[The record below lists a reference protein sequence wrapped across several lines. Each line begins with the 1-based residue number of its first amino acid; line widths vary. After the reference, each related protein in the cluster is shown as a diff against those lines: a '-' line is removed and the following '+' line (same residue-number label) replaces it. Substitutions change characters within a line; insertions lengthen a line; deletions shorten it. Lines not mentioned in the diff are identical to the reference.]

1 VAADYLEILN
11 QDRTGPDHAAAT
23 TTATGA
29 YAEPKMK
36 KKARRPT
43 SRMGSSTRTST
54 EVRSPTSTSTKAY
67 TQGNFTAT
75 TTGGAGAGDT
85 TVHIHAR
92 EPKMKKKSK
101 SVRKGRKLSK
111 AARREI
117 SMRNLKKAHRARRHA
132 PKLVRAAR
140 ANRRLGM
147 TKHKRLTVRHATRST
162 AREAPMRKKK
172 QSAKQKA
179 ASLRNLKKARASRRR
194 TVSSRIAKSGHS
206 KHMPKW
212 KKKSVRKAA
221 RTSKAKKSRK
231 ITKRAKPRIVAAPRA
246 PKRPRRKAA
255 RKSPKRS
262 AARRRNRRGGK
273 LTKAQRRVISMRNLG
288 KARSARR
295 RNKRAGKRHPV
306 RSYSYRAKARKVR
319 VPRHMSWE
327 AKEGRKPRRKK
338 GRRRQTMKQRAASLR
353 NLKKA
358 RSARKSATRRH
369 PVKRY
374 SYSRKG
380 GTRRVKRHMSYEYAM
395 ENPMGGV
402 ELFVAGVSGIVWF
415 GVTDLVDRIV
425 ATHALT
431 DKNSKDAAG
440 HELYA
445 DSPPTTG
452 SYANLFNPTAICAP
466 MNLARWG
473 AGLGM
478 TFAPIIVAKWITN
491 PIGRSVFQVA
501 GFGGGMRIFG
511 KALIDLIAKLTMWTQ
526 SGQRLFD
533 GEMRAMSLKAG
544 DTNTASLPSAGLGA
558 VTCECTNCRSGV
570 GVCEAEGVGKPANQT
585 GTGAGWPGMP
595 RETANGGGGTSTSAN
610 APNAPPP
617 PAPPSL
623 TSPAPSLDL
632 STLRGAPGMAGVP
645 LKPRNP
651 YAWGKEEAAA

>member
-1 VAADYLEILN
+1 MA
-11 QDRTGPDHAAAT
+11 
-23 TTATGA
+23 
-29 YAEPKMK
+29 K
-36 KKARRPT
+36 KR
-43 SRMGSSTRTST
+43 
-54 EVRSPTSTSTKAY
+54 
-67 TQGNFTAT
+67 
-75 TTGGAGAGDT
+75 
-85 TVHIHAR
+85 
-92 EPKMKKKSK
+92 
-101 SVRKGRKLSK
+101 
-111 AARREI
+111 
-117 SMRNLKKAHRARRHA
+117 
-132 PKLVRAAR
+132 
-140 ANRRLGM
+140 
-147 TKHKRLTVRHATRST
+147 
-162 AREAPMRKKK
+162 

-179 ASLRNLKKARASRRR
+179 ASLKNLRKARAAKRR
-194 TVSSRIAKSGHS
+194 TVSSRIAKSGHT

-212 KKKSVRKAA
+212 KKKSVRRAA
-221 RTSKAKKSRK
+221 RTSKGKSKK
-231 ITKRAKPRIVAAPRA
+231 ITRRAKSRIVAAPKA
-246 PKRPRRKAA
+246 PKRPRRKAAA

-262 AARRRNRRGGK
+262 AARRRSRRGGK

-288 KARSARR
+288 KARAARR
-295 RNKRAGKRHPV
+295 RNKKAGRRHPV

-327 AKEGRKPRRKK
+327 AKEARKPKRSK
-338 GRRRQTMKQRAASLR
+338 GRRGQTAKQRAASLR

-358 RSARKSATRRH
+358 RSARKSATKRH

-380 GTRRVKRHMSYEYAM
+380 GIRRVRRHTSYEYAM

-431 DKNSKDAAG
+431 DKNAKDANG

-478 TFAPIIVAKWITN
+478 TFAPIIVAKWITH
-491 PIGRSVFQVA
+491 PVGRSVFQVA

-511 KALIDLIAKLTMWTQ
+511 KALIDLLARLTMWSGT
-526 SGQRLFD
+526 GQRLYD

-544 DTNTASLPSAGLGA
+544 DSNTASLPSAGLGA
-558 VTCECTNCRSGV
+558 VTCECTNCRQGV
-570 GVCEAEGVGKPANQT
+570 GVCASEGVGKPDPAKV

-595 RETANGGGGTSTSAN
+595 RETASGGGGTSTSAS
-610 APNAPPP
+610 APGVPPP

-623 TSPAPSLDL
+623 TSPPFSPSPLD
-632 STLRGAPGMAGVP
+632 TLRGTPGMAGVP
-645 LKPRNP
+645 VKRNP
-651 YAWGKEEAAA
+651 YKWGNNDEAAA